1 MSEMPYL
8 RGAGCDLCGAQAP
21 LHRVELAPGSKT
33 RLARVAYICDA
44 HGDPS
49 GDPVAAPVTRM
60 APGTGRLRPQ
70 NDELFGDVA

>member
-49 GDPVAAPVTRM
+49 GDPRGGA
-60 APGTGRLRPQ
+60 LRPQ